1 MKNERLVL
9 KTGPMAGKVFPVI
22 GQVTV
27 GRNPENT
34 IQLDDLQV
42 SRKHA
47 CIEHSGSGVV
57 LRDLGSGNGTYIE
70 NRRILEYRLSPGTV
84 IRFGTQEIVFEAEGG
99 DEEEEEPASLSGI
112 RFEADALE
120 NYRTTNAEEMFQTL
134 FQSSGGVATDTE
146 LKETQRRL
154 QAIYKANEIITSER
168 DLNKLFV
175 QVMEQIFSL
184 IPAHNGMILLKDESN
199 KWVEEHMKSR
209 IPGTEFTVSSTIV
222 NRAFDQKEA
231 VITANA
237 MNDSALDA
245 GASIITGNI
254 ASAMCVPMLYQG
266 SPLGVIYV
274 DTRGTANA
282 FVQGDLELLMALA
295 GPSAISIRNAQYVRE
310 LKQAYDDLDRAYNDT
325 LIVLA
330 NAIEL
335 RDHYTVGHTWRV
347 TNFALAIAKQIGWS
361 GKKLEEV
368 EMGSVLHDVGKI
380 GVDNAILS
388 KPGKLTDEE
397 YEKLKVHP
405 QRGQDLL
412 KDVKVLHPL
421 IPYCLY
427 HHERYDGGGY
437 PFGLKGEDIPM
448 EGRIVA
454 VADTFDAMTS
464 NRPYRKGLPPEV
476 GIEELEKG
484 KGTQFDPVCAQALID
499 CYKDGLIDQIL
510 QNYFQTDEKSIAC
523 PFCSTF
529 IRIAESAEV
538 GTVFDCHVCRR
549 TIRLIEQ
556 NGVYFGELVSEADA
570 G

>member
-9 KTGPMAGKVFPVI
+9 KTGPMAGKVFPII
-22 GQVTV
+22 GQVSI

-47 CIEHSGSGVV
+47 SIERSGNGVV

-70 NRRILEYRLSPGTV
+70 NRRILEYRLSPGVV
-84 IRFGTQEIVFEAEGG
+84 IRIGTQEIAFEAEAGG
-99 DEEEEEPASLSGI
+99 EGEEEEEAPPSSGV

-134 FQSSGGVATDTE
+134 FQAPGRAATDSE

-154 QAIYKANEIITSER
+154 QAVYKANEIITSER
-168 DLNKLFV
+168 NLNRLFER
-175 QVMEQIFSL
+175 VMEQIFSL
-184 IPAHNGMILLKDESN
+184 VPAHNGMILLKDESGEWN
-199 KWVEEHMKSR
+199 QEHMQSR
-209 IPGTEFTVSSTIV
+209 MPGGEFTVSSTIV
-222 NRAFDQKEA
+222 NRAYDQKEA

-237 MNDSALDA
+237 MDDSALEA
-245 GASIITGNI
+245 GASIISGNI

-282 FVQGDLELLMALA
+282 FVQGDLELLVALA
-295 GPSAISIRNAQYVRE
+295 GPSAIAIKNAQYLRQVE
-310 LKQAYDDLDRAYNDT
+310 QAYSDT

-347 TNFALAIAKQIGWS
+347 TNFAVAVARQLGWS
-361 GKKLEEV
+361 DEKLDEV

-380 GVDNAILS
+380 AVDNAILS
-388 KPGKLTDEE
+388 KPGKLTDDE
-397 YEKLKVHP
+397 YEQLKVHP
-405 QRGQDLL
+405 QRGADLL
-412 KDVKVLHPL
+412 KDVKYLHPL

-427 HHERYDGGGY
+427 HHERYDGKGY

-448 EGRIVA
+448 EGRVVA
-454 VADTFDAMTS
+454 VADMFDAMTS

-484 KGTQFDPVCAQALID
+484 KGGQFDPACAQALID
-499 CYKDGLIDQIL
+499 CYKSGKIDEIL
-510 QNYFQTDEKSIAC
+510 QNYYQTNEKSIAC

-529 IRIAESAEV
+529 LRISESATPGED
-538 GTVFDCHVCRR
+538 FDCHVCRR
-549 TIRLIEQ
+549 TIRLVER
-556 NGVYFGELVSEADA
+556 NGMYFGERVSEAEA
-570 G
+570 

>member
-9 KTGPMAGKVFPVI
+9 KTGPTAGKVFPI
-22 GQVTV
+22 QGQVTI

-47 CIEHSGSGVV
+47 SIERSGQSVV

-70 NRRILEYRLSPGTV
+70 NRRILEYRLSPGVV
-84 IRFGTQEIVFEAEGG
+84 IRIGTQEIAFEAEEGG
-99 DEEEEEPASLSGI
+99 EEEEEAPPSSGV

-134 FQSSGGVATDTE
+134 FQAPGGAATDSE

-154 QAIYKANEIITSER
+154 QAVYKANEIITSER
-168 DLNKLFV
+168 NLNKLFV
-175 QVMEQIFSL
+175 RVMEQIFSL
-184 IPAHNGMILLKDESN
+184 IPAHNGMILLKDDSGEWN
-199 KWVEEHMKSR
+199 QEHMKTRVS
-209 IPGTEFTVSSTIV
+209 GGEFTVSSTIV

-237 MNDSALDA
+237 MDDSALAA

-266 SPLGVIYV
+266 APLGVVYV

-295 GPSAISIRNAQYVRE
+295 GPSAIAIKNAQYLHQVE
-310 LKQAYDDLDRAYNDT
+310 QAYDDT
-325 LIVLA
+325 LIALA

-347 TNFALAIAKQIGWS
+347 TNFAVAVARQLGWS
-361 GKKLEEV
+361 EEKVKEV
-368 EMGSVLHDVGKI
+368 EKGTVLHDVGKI
-380 GVDNAILS
+380 AVDNAILS

-397 YEKLKVHP
+397 YEQLKVHP
-405 QRGQDLL
+405 QRGADLL
-412 KDVKVLHPL
+412 KDIEYLHPL

-427 HHERYDGGGY
+427 HHERYDGKGY

-448 EGRIVA
+448 EGRVVA

-484 KGTQFDPVCAQALID
+484 KGAQFDPACAQALID
-499 CYKDGLIDQIL
+499 CYKDGKIDQIL
-510 QNYFQTDEKSIAC
+510 QNYYQTNEKSIAC

-529 IRIAESAEV
+529 LRIAETTEV
-538 GTVFDCHVCRR
+538 GAKFECHVCRR
-549 TIRLIEQ
+549 NVRLSEQ
-556 NGVYFGELVSEADA
+556 NGMYFGERLSEAEA
-570 G
+570 